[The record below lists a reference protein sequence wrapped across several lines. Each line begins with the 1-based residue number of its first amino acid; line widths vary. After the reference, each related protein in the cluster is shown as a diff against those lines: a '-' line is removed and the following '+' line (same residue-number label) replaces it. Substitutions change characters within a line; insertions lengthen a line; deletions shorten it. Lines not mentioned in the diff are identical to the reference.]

1 MDTYYYILLLIFT
14 ILAVM
19 VVDPNVATYIT
30 LLIKIVLNQIQR
42 YWWMIRFHPNNF
54 ITTWIRSR
62 EYDRIAKELQEEMER
77 QRNKLN
83 DNSKID

>member
-1 MDTYYYILLLIFT
+1 MDIYYCILILTFT
-14 ILAVM
+14 ILALI
-19 VVDPNVATYIT
+19 VVDPNVETYIT

-62 EYDRIAKELQEEMER
+62 EYDRIAKEFQEEMER
-77 QRNKLN
+77 QRNQLN